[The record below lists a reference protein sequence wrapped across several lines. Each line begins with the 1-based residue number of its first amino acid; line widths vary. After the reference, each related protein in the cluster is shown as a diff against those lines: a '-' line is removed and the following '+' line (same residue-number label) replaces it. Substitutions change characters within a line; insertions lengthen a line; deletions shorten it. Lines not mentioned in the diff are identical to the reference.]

1 MQGFQN
7 EKTRKMNIELSKTN
21 FELVQQ
27 YANLHIG
34 KITYVLNYIIK
45 MMANIPEEVRKK
57 LLIFCEDRIEEMK
70 QIPFT
75 DETEVKQR
83 IDVYLRLCHFFANE
97 TSKKDTMLSND
108 IEKAKTTV
116 SFTPSNIKAATR
128 EAKKVDTTFARY
140 TNYLISLALDIP
152 PRVQGE
158 LSVFCTAQAS
168 GVDEQN
174 SLYWMYRARKIQDS
188 YKELAVFWAQRS
200 PYNSEK
206 TTSLKRIE
214 MKNGIYCVPARLGC
228 A

>member
-27 YANLHIG
+27 YAGLHIG

-70 QIPFT
+70 QIPFI

-83 IDVYLRLCHFFANE
+83 IDAYQCLCHFFANE

-108 IEKAKTTV
+108 VEKFKTTV
-116 SFTPSNIKAATR
+116 SFTPSNIKAATH
-128 EAKKVDTTFARY
+128 EAKKIGTTFARY

-158 LSVFCTAQAS
+158 LSVLHRLLVLMSKIVCIGCT
-168 GVDEQN
+168 GPEKCRIVIKNWLFFGRRDHHIT
-174 SLYWMYRARKIQDS
+174 ARK
-188 YKELAVFWAQRS
+188 R
-200 PYNSEK
+200 PH
-206 TTSLKRIE
+206 
-214 MKNGIYCVPARLGC
+214 
-228 A
+228 